1 VQHISQ
7 HLDNLTDISAISCD
21 ILCTMPTLDRLD
33 AALLGEL
40 SREPRVSIVELARR
54 VGVARGTAQARFDRL
69 QASGV
74 IVGMGP
80 EIDPAAIGYPV
91 IAFTTLD
98 TNQAD
103 LPALVSHL
111 SAIPE
116 VLEAHTI
123 SGPGDVLCRIAAR
136 SNQHLQEVISRVLAG
151 PTIQRAS
158 THIVLST
165 QVRHRTTALVTAAS
179 T

>member
-1 VQHISQ
+1 M
-7 HLDNLTDISAISCD
+7 
-21 ILCTMPTLDRLD
+21 LCTMPALDRLD

-54 VGVARGTAQARFDRL
+54 LGVARGTAQARFDRL
-69 QASGV
+69 QTSGV

-80 EIDPAAIGYPV
+80 EVDPAAIGYPV

-98 TNQAD
+98 TNQGD
-103 LPALVSHL
+103 LPALVEHL

-151 PTIQRAS
+151 PTIQPRLDSHRAVDAGAPS
-158 THIVLST
+158 HDGPGQRGIAPGSLTLA
-165 QVRHRTTALVTAAS
+165 RAPAS
-179 T
+179 RDNSL